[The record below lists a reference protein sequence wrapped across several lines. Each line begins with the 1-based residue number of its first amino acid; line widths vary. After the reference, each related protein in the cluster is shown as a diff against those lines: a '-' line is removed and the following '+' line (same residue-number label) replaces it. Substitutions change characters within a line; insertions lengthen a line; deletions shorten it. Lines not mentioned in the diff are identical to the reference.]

1 MIFSPDAFTA
11 SILTVEGIKDASA
24 LLNGPTGCKIY
35 HSFLSD
41 RHFPRGA
48 SHDPMAF
55 QGEFYFGQLRVP
67 STYLDWEDYVEG
79 SLEKLEKLLSTVA
92 EKNNDLLAVINS
104 PGASLIGDDLETALK
119 KSGVSE
125 RCFTVDCAGFSL
137 PAPIGFENT
146 GLAILEHLDLKPLSR
161 KENRV
166 NIIGLSI
173 LHKHWEGTVAELKKL
188 LSLLGL
194 EVGAVLFAGTSVE
207 ELKNSSSSA
216 CNIVLFPEYG
226 QKIAEWY
233 RERFGIPSVLSPMGV
248 PVGFDATEQLLREV
262 AKCLGI
268 DPSPALNFVR
278 AARKSS
284 YSKLARY
291 HSFSGLPKG
300 TSFSI
305 RAEASFAYPL
315 ALWLYSYLGMVPLA
329 VKTLPGGSPDIE
341 ASLRAFL
348 IEKGFENAY
357 DREPEYEKAD
367 IAFADGYTLGL
378 LKGMGCCKAGIEI
391 CTPSEGYID
400 FIPKTYMGVDG
411 TLLLLEKIINGIRS
425 SL

>member
-11 SILTVEGIKDASA
+11 SILTVEGVRDATA

-79 SLEKLEKLLSTVA
+79 SLEKLERLLSGLA

-104 PGASLIGDDLETALK
+104 PGASLIGADLESALR

-137 PAPIGFENT
+137 PAPLGFENT
-146 GLAILEHLDLKPLSR
+146 GLALLEHLELKPLPR
-161 KENRV
+161 NQNRV

-194 EVGAVLFAGTSVE
+194 EVGAVLFADTSVD
-207 ELKNSSSSA
+207 ELKNSSSAA
-216 CNIVLFPEYG
+216 CNLVLFPEYG

-233 RERFGIPSVLSPMGV
+233 LERFGIPAVFSPLGA
-248 PVGFDATEQLLREV
+248 PVGFDATEKLLQEL

-278 AARKSS
+278 AARKNS
-284 YSKLARY
+284 YSKLSRY

-305 RAEASFAYPL
+305 KAEASLAYPL

-329 VKTLPGGSPDIE
+329 VKTLPGGSPEIE

-348 IEKGFENAY
+348 KEKGFEKAY

-367 IAFADGYTLGL
+367 IAFADGYTLGF

-391 CTPSEGYID
+391 STPAEGHID
-400 FIPKTYMGVDG
+400 FIPKTYLGVEG
-411 TLLLLEKIINGIRS
+411 TLRLLEEIINGIRS